1 MDKEDEEKSPKSA
14 QMKRI
19 GERRKQPK
27 YVFHFD
33 RRWVLYMNEDTKC
46 WMGILQVSSWAID
59 RFGFHIHFTNPQGSY
74 PGEPLRIVFHLPT
87 GLPISVHMDE
97 KSAKIAVKRLESGID
112 PMPALDQIDTT
123 LRKWS
128 DTNDDIPF

>member
-1 MDKEDEEKSPKSA
+1 MAEEDGKESQKSA
-14 QMKRI
+14 KMRKI
-19 GERRKQPK
+19 GEKRKQPK
-27 YVFHFD
+27 HQFVFD
-33 RRWVLYMNEDTKC
+33 RRWVLYMDEEKKC

-59 RFGFHIHFTNPQGSY
+59 QFGFHIHFTNPRGSY
-74 PGEPLRIVFHLPT
+74 PGEPFRIVFHLPT
-87 GLPISVHMDE
+87 GLPISVHEDE

-112 PMPALDQIDTT
+112 PMPTLDQIDTT